1 MLTRRNLLL
10 LLFVKA
16 LSIATCTA
24 QAAAPSSDW
33 AAVQFLPPG
42 TQLIVNAP
50 HPLRCELGDADSG
63 GILCERTFRTSFG
76 PVDRSFA
83 IDRSVIRSVALQ
95 RTARQAALRDD
106 DVKFGAESGAAVGF
120 MSGLLITGRDADEG
134 RGIVAGTL
142 AGLVAGVVLAEVSHA
157 RHALKPVILYV
168 APVLTGAPNKVSTP
182 TARVAVP

>member
-106 DVKFGAESGAAVGF
+106 DVKFGAESGAAFGF
-120 MSGLLITGRDADEG
+120 FSGLLFTGTDGNGG
-134 RGIVAGTL
+134 RGVFAGTL
-142 AGLVAGVVLAEVSHA
+142 AGLVAGVVLAEVAHA
-157 RHALKPVILYV
+157 RHTPKPVTLYV
-168 APVLTGAPNKVSTP
+168 APVLTGAPNNASTTTPGVS
-182 TARVAVP
+182 VP